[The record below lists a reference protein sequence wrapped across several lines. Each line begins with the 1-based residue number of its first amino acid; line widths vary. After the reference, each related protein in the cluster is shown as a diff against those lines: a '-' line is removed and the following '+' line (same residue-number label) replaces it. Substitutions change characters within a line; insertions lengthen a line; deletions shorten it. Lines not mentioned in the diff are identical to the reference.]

1 MIPLNNAPG
10 ASQIHGATSS
20 GHNPQGLNQQNQ
32 PPTQRTTTSLDK
44 LGQQSTA
51 KAGPVTQDL
60 QATPKIGVQSSVQS
74 EIQAQDPDDLAAKA
88 AAQQIRGAG
97 SRMRGGD
104 KLGRSLMGESRAES
118 SKSKK
123 SEGSAESSAKSEAM
137 PLAQNDPV
145 VPKADGMGWPLRT
158 SKLERSLM
166 GDSQPE
172 SSKSKKAEGKRIAGE
187 STKETPVQKEAGTSS
202 KQEITKAESSRSFR
216 DDLAVQSATQNSRK
230 SNSRLS
236 GSDGKGPSIKEQ
248 AKPETPMLGEAKNLP
263 GGRFVGL
270 DGNIERIARP
280 STPPNTIS
288 LDKKGKA
295 SFEGFSPP
303 ALNTML
309 QDTVGKKDKTYLAHQ
324 STGQGNGQ
332 VLLEPKGHLLKM
344 QQSDTGFT
352 LLRSSK
358 SLDVPSGSKPGSVA
372 LQRQGNSMNLEGLT
386 STVTQALPD
395 KAHIAH
401 LSGAHQD
408 SSGQTLR
415 LHDEKPYKFNSDMLK
430 WSPLP
435 DTGDKK
441 FSSLST
447 EGDGKLY
454 ARSGDSLVNL
464 SSETRPEIK
473 LKDLQAHS
481 VASDGTVAM
490 LAGKDTQT
498 LQLGKMGEVPELHIT
513 LNLNDGKSEASSIGL
528 TKDRL
533 FVADTEGKL
542 YSASRNE
549 LKSDDGVLKLMPEK
563 NYQPEDGKLGARQQV
578 TGFMSGDDGQ
588 MHALIKDGAGQIHSH
603 TLDEKTSS
611 LQSGWNLSDVKVLEN
626 TQGLPVKK
634 EPTHENTLDLHRNG
648 RIGIVD
654 GSIQTWDST
663 TQGWKDSGVKD
674 IDALKRGIDGNAY
687 VLKDG
692 KVHELKVTPDYGK
705 STFNDTHNLKDTP
718 RSTKVELGDAI
729 AGLEGRVIKD
739 FAMYNDKQFVALDDK
754 GRMTAH
760 HKEGDPTEMTRH
772 GLEGTVAYL
781 TLDANGVH
789 AGTSNGELFFM
800 LKEDWQ
806 SKPTDS
812 KPEQASTSTA
822 AEAGPT
828 PSRPSTSAAAES
840 RPSTSTASEIQPAEA
855 GTSAAGTSAAGNS
868 ETTSESASKWQK
880 IELPYKGEISGL
892 RTETNNTVSVTFKDP
907 PGEKPATQQYKNKEW
922 QNVES
927 RPADQNELNNIF
939 ARLDKSMA
947 RVSIPGVGTLN
958 FTSNMLGR
966 SGIEQS
972 NKSSTAEFT
981 KAYVFKPDLEVRP
994 AKNVVNYIDHKINGR
1009 DGLANVYN
1017 AQAPLFHDL
1026 KEIRQAPGKA
1036 PEAGHDLKTR
1046 IAKLD
1051 LGEEGKALSESLE
1064 SFREELENHSRKA
1077 VMTLGEKAGLLNLH
1091 GEPTEK
1097 GKKAASKMES
1107 APPKRNEPK
1116 NDLLALAQG
1125 ALDKVSPSS
1134 DNPTGALLKSLQG
1147 MDLKMR
1153 HLDADTPAGKRRH
1166 GHDDHA
1172 LTKAR
1177 LALDIKTLDDVG
1189 KLLDKAEKLPDGPD
1203 KNNQIKAIKNE
1214 LIHLRD
1220 KTYGDNPIKHV
1231 SDMGFTEHYQL
1242 EKSYDGIKAFLN
1254 GFHKPDHATS
1264 VNMRVATG
1272 SKDQAELAEKFKNS
1286 LKQLEFPDD
1295 EISLSRSY
1303 GMTLSTPFIG
1313 IAKHVTGPFPS
1324 GQYSNTR
1331 NYAFAAERGDK
1342 GVEVYLLRE
1351 RANLLSGTVGA
1362 GKDVLP
1368 DITSA
1373 GEYAKLTSLDLGNE
1387 KRGALAFRVGGD
1399 ITLAGTHTQ
1408 RTGVAFTVP
1417 DEKIDQFVDNLFT
1430 GKLTALDVLK
1440 EGANHK
1446 AHEMKRVNVDLTA
1459 GANTEFRVQLG
1470 ISDHDSKPLTA
1481 SARFGVGFTANV
1493 NLANFTW
1500 QKLSQEN
1507 DTSRMDE
1514 KSQNRVRLLNNFNVG
1529 AFGRAQ
1535 LVGGHTNP
1543 TPSSAPGSQAITST
1557 NGITGTASIDDK
1569 TTKRIKFQFK
1579 EAAPLTTANVTKLAT
1594 SLGDAFKDKASKA
1607 ELTRLADHTQ
1617 PEYKDASAKEKI
1629 QIHLKGLNDFFASKT
1644 PENDEQ
1650 YAALRSLKRSTA
1662 QQEASVNK
1670 HSVLDNGRF
1679 ESNYTNLAR
1688 LDSQNLTS
1696 KIMSVIYGDHQT
1708 SNAENIA
1715 KLIDQDPALK
1725 SLLKE
1730 FQSQPGTLARVRL
1743 EPKDH
1748 VFDRVDAGS
1757 RDGTLTQKEMFELLS
1772 NRDNMR
1778 ILAISI
1784 FKSAAQTEGFTTP
1797 TPLVSAN
1804 NSASMAVNKTLA
1816 KVNFTYGEDQDK
1828 PKAYF
1833 VNGEIS
1839 RASDTQKTVA
1849 QDLKK
1854 SGLELKS

>member
-1 MIPLNNAPG
+1 MIPLNNTLG
-10 ASQIHGATSS
+10 TSQIHGATSS

-32 PPTQRTTTSLDK
+32 PPTQRTTTSLEK
-44 LGQQSTA
+44 LAQHSTA
-51 KAGPVTQDL
+51 KTGPVTQDL

-74 EIQAQDPDDLAAKA
+74 EIQTQDPDDLAAKA
-88 AAQQIRGAG
+88 AAQQIRGARLRPG
-97 SRMRGGD
+97 E
-104 KLGRSLMGESRAES
+104 KLGRSLMGESKAES
-118 SKSKK
+118 TSSKK
-123 SEGSAESSAKSEAM
+123 SEDSKSSAKSEAI
-137 PLAQNDPV
+137 PQAQNDPV
-145 VPKADGMGWPLRT
+145 APKAEGMGWPLRST
-158 SKLERSLM
+158 KMEQALM
-166 GDSQPE
+166 GGDQAE

-187 STKETPVQKEAGTSS
+187 SGKETHIQKEAGTSS
-202 KQEITKAESSRSFR
+202 KQEITQAGSPKLSRTEQT
-216 DDLAVQSATQNSRK
+216 VQNGVHASRT
-230 SNSRLS
+230 SNSRMS
-236 GSDGKGPSIKEQ
+236 VGDGLGPNINDGREPL
-248 AKPETPMLGEAKNLP
+248 AKPGSNAVT
-263 GGRFVGL
+263 
-270 DGNIERIARP
+270 
-280 STPPNTIS
+280 

-295 SFEGFSPP
+295 SFENFSPP
-303 ALNTML
+303 ALNTLL

-324 STGQGNGQ
+324 TTGKGNDQ

-372 LQRQGNSMNLEGLT
+372 LQRQGNSMSLEGLK

-415 LHDEKPYKFNSDMLK
+415 VHDEKLYQFKSDTLK
-430 WSPLP
+430 WTPLP

-454 ARSGDSLVNL
+454 ARSGDSLISL
-464 SSETRPEIK
+464 SGEKKTEMT
-473 LKDLQAHS
+473 LKDLGAHS

-513 LNLNDGKSEASSIGL
+513 LDLNDGKSEASSIGL

-542 YSASRNE
+542 YSAARDE
-549 LKSDDGVLKLMPEK
+549 LKTDTGVLKLSPEK
-563 NYQPEDGKLGARQQV
+563 NYQPEEGKLGGRQQV

-588 MHALIKDGAGQIHSH
+588 LHALIKDGAGQVHSH

-626 TQGLPVKK
+626 TQGLPVKSA
-634 EPTHENTLDLHRNG
+634 PTPENTYDLHRNG
-648 RIGIVD
+648 RVGLVD

-663 TQGWKDSGVKD
+663 TQAWKDSGVKD

-729 AGLEGRVIKD
+729 AGLEDRVIKD
-739 FAMYNDKQFVALDDK
+739 FAMYNDKQFVAVDDK

-760 HKEGDPTEMTRH
+760 HKDGDPSEMTRH
-772 GLEGTVAYL
+772 GLEGTVAHL
-781 TLDANGVH
+781 TMDANGVH
-789 AGTSNGELFFM
+789 AATSNGELFFM

-806 SKPTDS
+806 KKPDEA
-812 KPEQASTSTA
+812 KPSTSATA
-822 AEAGPT
+822 ET
-828 PSRPSTSAAAES
+828 KPSTSAAAADK
-840 RPSTSTASEIQPAEA
+840 PSSSK
-855 GTSAAGTSAAGNS
+855 
-868 ETTSESASKWQK
+868 TSESRTDGESKWQK
-880 IELPYKGEISGL
+880 IPLHFGSEIASI
-892 RTETNNTVSVTFKDP
+892 RTEVDNTLSITLKNDPNNNGSYQLKD
-907 PGEKPATQQYKNKEW
+907 KKW
-922 QNVES
+922 QTIDH
-927 RPADQNELNNIF
+927 RPADQNELSNMF
-939 ARLDKSMA
+939 KRLDDGMITK
-947 RVSIPGVGTLN
+947 SIPGVGTLRI
-958 FTSNMLGR
+958 TSNMLGR
-966 SGIEQS
+966 SGIEQGH
-972 NKSSTAEFT
+972 KSSTSEFI
-981 KAYVFKPDLEVRP
+981 KAHVIKLDTEVRP

-1009 DGLANVYN
+1009 DGLADVYN
-1017 AQAPLFHDL
+1017 AQAPLFHEL
-1026 KEIRQAPGKA
+1026 KDIRQAPGKA

-1046 IAKLD
+1046 ISKLD
-1051 LGEEGKALSESLE
+1051 IGEEGKALTESLE

-1097 GKKAASKMES
+1097 GKKAASKTES
-1107 APPKRNEPK
+1107 APPKRNEAK
-1116 NDLLALAQG
+1116 NDLIALTQG

-1147 MDLKMR
+1147 MGMKMR
-1153 HLDADTPAGKRRH
+1153 HLDADTPADKRRH
-1166 GHDDHA
+1166 GHDEHA

-1177 LALDIKTLDDVG
+1177 LALDIGTLNEVG
-1189 KLLDKAEKLPDGPD
+1189 KLLDKAEKIPDGPD
-1203 KNNQIKAIKNE
+1203 KNAQIKAIKNE
-1214 LIHLRD
+1214 LTQLRD
-1220 KTYGDNPIKHV
+1220 KTYGENPIKQV
-1231 SDMGFTEHYQL
+1231 SDMGFTEHYQI

-1264 VNMRVATG
+1264 VNMRAATG
-1272 SKDQAELAEKFKNS
+1272 SKDQAELADKFKNA

-1324 GQYSNTR
+1324 GQYNNTR

-1351 RANLLSGTVGA
+1351 RANLLSGTVGV

-1368 DITSA
+1368 DITTA
-1373 GEYAKLTSLDLGNE
+1373 GEYAKLTTLDLGNE

-1470 ISDHDSKPLTA
+1470 MSDHDSKPLTA
-1481 SARFGVGFTANV
+1481 SARFGAGFTANV

-1514 KSQNRVRLLNNFNVG
+1514 KSQNRVRLLNNVNAG
-1529 AFGRAQ
+1529 AFARAQ
-1535 LVGGHTNP
+1535 VVGGHTNP

-1557 NGITGTASIDDK
+1557 NGITGTASLDDK

-1629 QIHLKGLNDFFASKT
+1629 QIHLKGLNDFFSGKT
-1644 PENDEQ
+1644 SENDDQ
-1650 YAALRSLKRSTA
+1650 YAALRALKRSTA

-1696 KIMSVIYGDHQT
+1696 KIMSVIYGNHQT

-1725 SLLKE
+1725 SILKE

-1772 NRDNMR
+1772 DRDNMR
-1778 ILAISI
+1778 ILAISV
-1784 FKSAAQTEGFTTP
+1784 FKSAAQTDGFTTP
-1797 TPLVSAN
+1797 TPLISGSS
-1804 NSASMAVNKTLA
+1804 SASMAVNQTLA
-1816 KVNFTYGEDQDK
+1816 KVNFSYGEDQDK
-1828 PKAYF
+1828 PKAYY

-1839 RASDTQKTVA
+1839 RASQDQKTVA
-1849 QDLKK
+1849 QELKK

>member
-187 STKETPVQKEAGTSS
+187 SSKETPVQKEAGTSS

-216 DDLAVQSATQNSRK
+216 DDLAVQSAAQNSRK

-248 AKPETPMLGEAKNLP
+248 AKPEAPTLGEAKKLP

-270 DGNIERIARP
+270 DGNIERIAKP

-295 SFEGFSPP
+295 SFEGFNPP

-309 QDTVGKKDKTYLAHQ
+309 QDTVGKKDKTYLAHH

-372 LQRQGNSMNLEGLT
+372 LQRQGNSMNLEGLK

-588 MHALIKDGAGQIHSH
+588 MHALIKDGAGQVHSH

-812 KPEQASTSTA
+812 KPAQAQSSS
-822 AEAGPT
+822 P
-828 PSRPSTSAAAES
+828 AAAGDK
-840 RPSTSTASEIQPAEA
+840 PSSSKP
-855 GTSAAGTSAAGNS
+855 
-868 ETTSESASKWQK
+868 SESKTDNEPKWQK
-880 IELPYKGEISGL
+880 IPFRPAGEITGIH
-892 RTETNNTVSVTFKDP
+892 TEVDNTLAITLKNDPNGHGSYQLKD
-907 PGEKPATQQYKNKEW
+907 KKW
-922 QNVES
+922 QTIDH
-927 RPADQNELNNIF
+927 RPADQNELNKMF
-939 ARLDKSMA
+939 EQLDSGMRA
-947 RVSIPGVGTLN
+947 YRIPLTGSTVRI
-958 FTSNMLGR
+958 TSNLLGR
-966 SGIEQS
+966 SGVEQGH
-972 NKSSTAEFT
+972 KSSTSEFI
-981 KAYVFKPDLEVRP
+981 KAHVVKLDSEVRP
-994 AKNVVNYIDHKINGR
+994 AKNLVNYFDHKINGR
-1009 DGLANVYN
+1009 EGLADVYN
-1017 AQAPLFHDL
+1017 AQAPLFHEL
-1026 KEIRQAPGKA
+1026 NEIRQAPGKA

-1046 IAKLD
+1046 ISKLD
-1051 LGEEGKALSESLE
+1051 IGEEGKELTESLE

-1091 GEPTEK
+1091 GEPTEQ
-1097 GKKAASKMES
+1097 GKKAASKAEG

-1116 NDLLALAQG
+1116 NDLMALTQG

-1147 MDLKMR
+1147 MGLKMK
-1153 HLDADTPAGKRRH
+1153 HLDADTPAETRRH
-1166 GHDDHA
+1166 GSDAHA

-1177 LALDIKTLDDVG
+1177 LALDIGTLNEVG

-1203 KNNQIKAIKNE
+1203 KNAQIKAIKHE
-1214 LIHLRD
+1214 LVHLRD
-1220 KTYGDNPIKHV
+1220 KTYGENPIKQV
-1231 SDMGFTEHYQL
+1231 TDMGFTEHYQI

-1264 VNMRVATG
+1264 VNMRAATN
-1272 SKDQAELAEKFKNS
+1272 SKDQAELAEKFKS
-1286 LKQLEFPDD
+1286 ALKQLEFPDD

-1303 GMTLSTPFIG
+1303 GMTLSTPFIS
-1313 IAKHVTGPFPS
+1313 IAKHVPGPWPS
-1324 GQYSNTR
+1324 GQYNNTR
-1331 NYAFAAERGDK
+1331 NYAFAAERGEK

-1351 RANLLSGTVGA
+1351 HANLLSGSVGA

-1368 DITSA
+1368 DITSPA
-1373 GEYAKLTSLDLGNE
+1373 NFQHLTTLDLGND
-1387 KRGALAFRVGGD
+1387 KRGALAFRLGVDG
-1399 ITLAGTHTQ
+1399 TLAGTGTT
-1408 RTGVAFTVP
+1408 RSGVAFTVP

-1446 AHEMKRVNVDLTA
+1446 AHEMKRVNVDLTG
-1459 GANTEFRVQLG
+1459 GATAEFRVQLG
-1470 ISDHDSKPLTA
+1470 LSDRDSKPLTA
-1481 SARFGVGFTANV
+1481 AVRFGVGVTANV

-1514 KSQNRVRLLNNFNVG
+1514 KSQNRVRFMNNAGVG
-1529 AFGRAQ
+1529 GFARAQ
-1535 LVGGHTNP
+1535 VVGSHTDP
-1543 TPSSAPGSQAITST
+1543 APASAPGSQAITST
-1557 NGITGTASIDDK
+1557 GGITGAASVDSK

-1594 SLGDAFKDKASKA
+1594 TLGDAFKDKASKA

-1629 QIHLKGLNDFFASKT
+1629 QIHLKGLNDFFAGKT
-1644 PENDEQ
+1644 SENDEQ
-1650 YAALRSLKRSTA
+1650 YAALRALKRSTA

-1679 ESNYTNLAR
+1679 ESNYTNLSR
-1688 LDSQNLTS
+1688 VDEQSVSS
-1696 KIMSVIYGDHQT
+1696 KIMSVIYGKHQT
-1708 SNAENIA
+1708 SNAENVS
-1715 KLIDQDPALK
+1715 KLLDQDPALK
-1725 SLLKE
+1725 SIIKE

-1748 VFDRVDAGS
+1748 VFDRFDAGS

-1778 ILAISI
+1778 IMAISI
-1784 FKSAAQTEGFTTP
+1784 FRSAAQTDGFTTP

-1804 NSASMAVNKTLA
+1804 SSASMAVNKTLA

>member
-1 MIPLNNAPG
+1 MTRRMLMIPLNNTPG
-10 ASQIHGATSS
+10 TSQIHGATSS

-32 PPTQRTTTSLDK
+32 PPTQRTATSLDK
-44 LGQQSTA
+44 LGQHSTT
-51 KAGPVTQDL
+51 KTGPVTQDL
-60 QATPKIGVQSSVQS
+60 QATPKIGVQSSGQS
-74 EIQAQDPDDLAAKA
+74 EIQNQDASDQ
-88 AAQQIRGAG
+88 AAQATAQRMRGAG
-97 SRMRGGD
+97 SSLRGSD
-104 KLGRSLMGESRAES
+104 KLGRSGGGESRAES

-123 SEGSAESSAKSEAM
+123 SESNAESSVKSEAM

-145 VPKADGMGWPLRT
+145 VLKTEEMGWPLRN
-158 SKLERSLM
+158 SALKNSLM
-166 GDSQPE
+166 GKPKAE
-172 SSKSKKAEGKRIAGE
+172 SSKSNKAEGKSSAGE
-187 STKETPVQKEAGTSS
+187 SAKETPIQKEAGTSS
-202 KQEITKAESSRSFR
+202 KQEITETGSPKLSRDEQALQNAAQARSRSN
-216 DDLAVQSATQNSRK
+216 T
-230 SNSRLS
+230 RLS
-236 GSDGKGPSIKEQ
+236 GSDG
-248 AKPETPMLGEAKNLP
+248 LGRALNEGRESLP
-263 GGRFVGL
+263 
-270 DGNIERIARP
+270 RP
-280 STPPNTIS
+280 DSNAVT

-295 SFEGFSPP
+295 SFENFSPP
-303 ALNTML
+303 ALNTLL
-309 QDTVGKKDKTYLAHQ
+309 QDTVGKKDKTYLAHHY
-324 STGQGNGQ
+324 TGKGNDQ

-344 QQSDTGFT
+344 QQSETGFT

-358 SLDVPSGSKPGSVA
+358 SLDVPSGSKPGSVT
-372 LQRQGNSMNLEGLT
+372 LQRQGNSMNLEGLK

-415 LHDEKPYKFNSDMLK
+415 LHDEKLYQFKSDTSK

-454 ARSGDSLVNL
+454 ARSGDSLINL
-464 SSETRPEIK
+464 SSDKKPEIQ
-473 LKDLQAHS
+473 LKDLAAHS

-563 NYQPEDGKLGARQQV
+563 NYQPEDGKLGARHQV

-588 MHALIKDGAGQIHSH
+588 MHALVKDGAGQVHSH

-626 TQGLPVKK
+626 TQGLPVKS
-634 EPTHENTLDLHRNG
+634 EPTSENIYDLHRNG
-648 RIGIVD
+648 RVGLVD
-654 GSIQTWDST
+654 GSIQAWDTT
-663 TQGWKDSGVKD
+663 TQAWKDTGVKD
-674 IDALKRGIDGNAY
+674 IDALKRGIHGNAY
-687 VLKDG
+687 VLGDG
-692 KVHELKVTPDYGK
+692 KVHDASKRVLLDYGK
-705 STFNDTHNLKDTP
+705 EHLP
-718 RSTKVELGDAI
+718 RHPQPERYPTLYQVSQLGDAI
-729 AGLEGRVIKD
+729 AGLEDRVIKGLCHVHTTID
-739 FAMYNDKQFVALDDK
+739 SSWPLMTR

-760 HKEGDPTEMTRH
+760 HKEGYPTEMTRPWPGKH
-772 GLEGTVAYL
+772 CCLPDPGRLWRACCNQQWRSVLHAQRGLAEKYRQIRQL
-781 TLDANGVH
+781 
-789 AGTSNGELFFM
+789 
-800 LKEDWQ
+800 Q
-806 SKPTDS
+806 SQP
-812 KPEQASTSTA
+812 STSTA
-822 AEAGPT
+822 AEDK
-828 PSRPSTSAAAES
+828 PSTSAAAADK
-840 RPSTSTASEIQPAEA
+840 PSTSTATADKPSSPKA
-855 GTSAAGTSAAGNS
+855 
-868 ETTSESASKWQK
+868 SESKTDSEPKWQK
-880 IELPYKGEISGL
+880 IPLSFGSEIASI
-892 RTETNNTVSVTFKDP
+892 RTEVDNTLSVSLKNDPNGNGAYQLKD
-907 PGEKPATQQYKNKEW
+907 KKW
-922 QNVES
+922 QTIDH
-927 RPADQNELNNIF
+927 RPADQNELNTIF
-939 ARLDKSMA
+939 NRLDKSMA

-958 FTSNMLGR
+958 YTSNLSGR

-972 NKSSTAEFT
+972 NKSSTVEFT
-981 KAYVFKPDLEVRP
+981 KAYVFKPDLEIRP
-994 AKNVVNYIDHKINGR
+994 AKNVVNYFDHKINGR
-1009 DGLANVYN
+1009 VGLADVYN
-1017 AQAPLFHDL
+1017 AQSPLFHDL

-1051 LGEEGKALSESLE
+1051 IGEEGKELTKSLE

-1097 GKKAASKMES
+1097 GKKAASKLES

-1116 NDLLALAQG
+1116 NDLMALTQG

-1147 MDLKMR
+1147 MGLKMK

-1166 GHDDHA
+1166 GHDEHA

-1177 LALDIKTLDDVG
+1177 LALDIKTLNEVG
-1189 KLLDKAEKLPDGPD
+1189 QLLDKAEKLPDGPD
-1203 KNNQIKAIKNE
+1203 KNAQIKAIKHE
-1214 LIHLRD
+1214 LTHLRD
-1220 KTYGDNPIKHV
+1220 KTYGENPIKHV

-1264 VNMRVATG
+1264 LNMRVATG

-1324 GQYSNTR
+1324 GQYTNTR
-1331 NYAFAAERGDK
+1331 NYAFAAERGEK

-1373 GEYAKLTSLDLGNE
+1373 GEYAKLTTLDLGNE

-1514 KSQNRVRLLNNFNVG
+1514 KSHNRPRLLNNFNAG
-1529 AFGRAQ
+1529 FFARAQ
-1535 LVGGHTNP
+1535 VVGGHTNP

-1607 ELTRLADHTQ
+1607 ELTRLADHKQ

-1644 PENDEQ
+1644 PENDDQ

-1688 LDSQNLTS
+1688 LDSQTYFQDHECDLRQS
-1696 KIMSVIYGDHQT
+1696 SDQQRGD
-1708 SNAENIA
+1708 IA

-1725 SLLKE
+1725 SILKE

-1778 ILAISI
+1778 VVAISI

-1804 NSASMAVNKTLA
+1804 SSASMAVNKTLA

-1839 RASDTQKTVA
+1839 RASDTQKTVM
-1849 QDLKK
+1849 QDLQK

>member
-1 MIPLNNAPG
+1 MIPLNNTPG
-10 ASQIHGATSS
+10 TSQIHGATSS

-32 PPTQRTTTSLDK
+32 PPTQRTATSLDK
-44 LGQQSTA
+44 LGQHSTT
-51 KAGPVTQDL
+51 KTGPVTQDL
-60 QATPKIGVQSSVQS
+60 QATPKIGVQSSGQS
-74 EIQAQDPDDLAAKA
+74 EIQNQDASDQ
-88 AAQQIRGAG
+88 AAQATAQRMRGAG
-97 SRMRGGD
+97 SSLRGSD
-104 KLGRSLMGESRAES
+104 KLGRSGGGESRAES

-123 SEGSAESSAKSEAM
+123 SESNAESSVKSEAM

-145 VPKADGMGWPLRT
+145 VLKTEEMGWPLRN
-158 SKLERSLM
+158 SALKNSLM
-166 GDSQPE
+166 GKPKAE
-172 SSKSKKAEGKRIAGE
+172 SSKSNKAEGKSSAGE
-187 STKETPVQKEAGTSS
+187 SAKETPIQKEAGTSS
-202 KQEITKAESSRSFR
+202 KQEITETGSPKLSRDEQALQNAAQARSRSN
-216 DDLAVQSATQNSRK
+216 T
-230 SNSRLS
+230 RLS
-236 GSDGKGPSIKEQ
+236 GSDG
-248 AKPETPMLGEAKNLP
+248 LGRALNEGRESLP
-263 GGRFVGL
+263 
-270 DGNIERIARP
+270 RP
-280 STPPNTIS
+280 DSNAVT

-295 SFEGFSPP
+295 SFENFSPP
-303 ALNTML
+303 ALNTLL
-309 QDTVGKKDKTYLAHQ
+309 QDTVGKKDKTYLAHHY
-324 STGQGNGQ
+324 TGKGNDQ

-344 QQSDTGFT
+344 QQSETGFT

-358 SLDVPSGSKPGSVA
+358 SLDVPSGSKPGSVT
-372 LQRQGNSMNLEGLT
+372 LQRQGNSMNLEGLK

-415 LHDEKPYKFNSDMLK
+415 LHDEKLYQFKSDTSK

-454 ARSGDSLVNL
+454 ARSGDSLINL
-464 SSETRPEIK
+464 SSDKKPEIQ
-473 LKDLQAHS
+473 LKDLAAHS

-563 NYQPEDGKLGARQQV
+563 NYQPEDGKLGARHQV

-588 MHALIKDGAGQIHSH
+588 MHALIKDGAGQVHSH

-626 TQGLPVKK
+626 TQGLPVKS
-634 EPTHENTLDLHRNG
+634 EPTSENIYDLHRNG
-648 RIGIVD
+648 RVGLVD
-654 GSIQTWDST
+654 GSIQAWDTT
-663 TQGWKDSGVKD
+663 TQAWKDTGVKD

-729 AGLEGRVIKD
+729 AGLEDRVIKD

-772 GLEGTVAYL
+772 GLDGTVAHL

-789 AGTSNGELFFM
+789 AATSNGDLFFM
-800 LKEDWQ
+800 LNEDWQ
-806 SKPTDS
+806 KKPTDTPLPPTPS
-812 KPEQASTSTA
+812 ASTAAEAKPSTSTA
-822 AEAGPT
+822 AADK
-828 PSRPSTSAAAES
+828 PSSPKASES
-840 RPSTSTASEIQPAEA
+840 RTDSEP
-855 GTSAAGTSAAGNS
+855 
-868 ETTSESASKWQK
+868 KWQK
-880 IELPYKGEISGL
+880 IPLSFGSEIASI
-892 RTETNNTVSVTFKDP
+892 RTEVDNTLSISLKNDPNGNGAYQLKD
-907 PGEKPATQQYKNKEW
+907 KKW
-922 QNVES
+922 QTIDH
-927 RPADQNELNNIF
+927 RPADQNELNTIF
-939 ARLDKSMA
+939 NRLDKSMA

-958 FTSNMLGR
+958 YTSNLLGR

-972 NKSSTAEFT
+972 NKSSTVEFT
-981 KAYVFKPDLEVRP
+981 KAYVFKPDLEIRP
-994 AKNVVNYIDHKINGR
+994 AKNVVNYFDHKINGR
-1009 DGLANVYN
+1009 VGLADVYN
-1017 AQAPLFHDL
+1017 AQSPLFHDL

-1051 LGEEGKALSESLE
+1051 IGEEGKELTKSLE

-1097 GKKAASKMES
+1097 GKKAASKLES

-1116 NDLLALAQG
+1116 NDLMALTQG

-1147 MDLKMR
+1147 MGLKMK

-1166 GHDDHA
+1166 GHDEHA

-1177 LALDIKTLDDVG
+1177 LALDIKTLNEVG
-1189 KLLDKAEKLPDGPD
+1189 QLLDKAEKLPDGPD
-1203 KNNQIKAIKNE
+1203 KNAQIKAIKHE
-1214 LIHLRD
+1214 LTHLRD
-1220 KTYGDNPIKHV
+1220 KTYGENPIKHV

-1264 VNMRVATG
+1264 LNMRVATG

-1324 GQYSNTR
+1324 GQYTNTR
-1331 NYAFAAERGDK
+1331 NYAFAAERGEK

-1373 GEYAKLTSLDLGNE
+1373 GEYAKLTTLDLGNE

-1514 KSQNRVRLLNNFNVG
+1514 KSQNRPRLLNNFNAG
-1529 AFGRAQ
+1529 FFARAQ
-1535 LVGGHTNP
+1535 VVGGHTNP

-1607 ELTRLADHTQ
+1607 ELTRLADHKQ

-1644 PENDEQ
+1644 PENDDQ

-1696 KIMSVIYGDHQT
+1696 KIMSVIYGNHQT

-1725 SLLKE
+1725 SILKE

-1778 ILAISI
+1778 VLAISI

-1804 NSASMAVNKTLA
+1804 SSASMAVNKTLA

-1839 RASDTQKTVA
+1839 RASDTQKTVM
-1849 QDLKK
+1849 QDLQK

>member
-1 MIPLNNAPG
+1 MIPLNNTPG

-44 LGQQSTA
+44 LGQHSTA

-60 QATPKIGVQSSVQS
+60 QATPKIGVQSSAQS
-74 EIQAQDPDDLAAKA
+74 EIQTQDPDDLAAKA
-88 AAQQIRGAG
+88 AAQQARGVG
-97 SRMRGGD
+97 SRMRGAD
-104 KLGRSLMGESRAES
+104 KLGRSLMGEPRAES
-118 SKSKK
+118 SKAKK
-123 SEGSAESSAKSEAM
+123 SEGSAESSAKSEAT

-145 VPKADGMGWPLRT
+145 VPKADGMGWPLR
-158 SKLERSLM
+158 SNKIERALM
-166 GDSQPE
+166 GESQGE

-187 STKETPVQKEAGTSS
+187 SAKETPIQKEAGTSS
-202 KQEITKAESSRSFR
+202 KQEITETGSPKLSRDEQAVQNATQARSRSN
-216 DDLAVQSATQNSRK
+216 T
-230 SNSRLS
+230 RLS
-236 GSDGKGPSIKEQ
+236 GSNGLGPAINEGRES
-248 AKPETPMLGEAKNLP
+248 LP
-263 GGRFVGL
+263 
-270 DGNIERIARP
+270 RP
-280 STPPNTIS
+280 DSNAVT

-295 SFEGFSPP
+295 SFENFSPP
-303 ALNTML
+303 ALNTLL
-309 QDTVGKKDKTYLAHQ
+309 QDTVGKKDKTYLAHHY
-324 STGQGNGQ
+324 TGKGNDQ

-344 QQSDTGFT
+344 QQSETGFT

-372 LQRQGNSMNLEGLT
+372 LQRQGNSMNLEGLK

-415 LHDEKPYKFNSDMLK
+415 LHDEKLYQFKSDTSK

-435 DTGDKK
+435 DTDDKK
-441 FSSLST
+441 FSNLST
-447 EGDGKLY
+447 QGDGKLY
-454 ARSGDSLVNL
+454 ARSGDSLINL
-464 SSETRPEIK
+464 SSDKKSEMT
-473 LKDLQAHS
+473 LKDLESHS

-549 LKSDDGVLKLMPEK
+549 LKSDDGVLRLMPEK
-563 NYQPEDGKLGARQQV
+563 NYQPEDGKLGARHQV

-588 MHALIKDGAGQIHSH
+588 MHALVKDGAGQIHSH

-626 TQGLPVKK
+626 TQGLPVKS
-634 EPTHENTLDLHRNG
+634 EPTSENIYDLHRNG
-648 RIGIVD
+648 RVGLVD
-654 GSIQTWDST
+654 GSIQTWDTT
-663 TQGWKDSGVKD
+663 TQAWKDSGVKD

-705 STFNDTHNLKDTP
+705 STFNETHNLKDTP

-729 AGLEGRVIKD
+729 AGLEDRVIND

-760 HKEGDPTEMTRH
+760 HKEGDPTEMTRQ
-772 GLEGTVAYL
+772 GLDGTVAHL

-789 AGTSNGELFFM
+789 AATSNGDLFFM
-800 LKEDWQ
+800 LNEDWQ
-806 SKPTDS
+806 KKPTD
-812 KPEQASTSTA
+812 KPLPSLPSTSTA
-822 AEAGPT
+822 AEAK
-828 PSRPSTSAAAES
+828 PSTSTAATDKPSTSAAAADK
-840 RPSTSTASEIQPAEA
+840 PSSPKASESK
-855 GTSAAGTSAAGNS
+855 TDS
-868 ETTSESASKWQK
+868 ESKWQK
-880 IELPYKGEISGL
+880 IPLSFGSEIASI
-892 RTETNNTVSVTFKDP
+892 RTEVDNTLSISLKNDPNGHGAYQLKD
-907 PGEKPATQQYKNKEW
+907 KKW
-922 QNVES
+922 QTIDH
-927 RPADQNELNNIF
+927 RPADQNELSKMFERIDDGMR
-939 ARLDKSMA
+939 AYRIPLTGA
-947 RVSIPGVGTLN
+947 TVRV
-958 FTSNMLGR
+958 TSNMLGR
-966 SGIEQS
+966 SGIEQGH
-972 NKSSTAEFT
+972 KSSTSEFI
-981 KAYVFKPDLEVRP
+981 KAHVIQSGTEVRP
-994 AKNVVNYIDHKINGR
+994 VKNVANWIDHKINGR
-1009 DGLANVYN
+1009 DGLADVYN
-1017 AQAPLFHDL
+1017 AQAPLFHEL
-1026 KEIRQAPGKA
+1026 KDIRQAPGKV

-1051 LGEEGKALSESLE
+1051 IGEEGKELTESLE
-1064 SFREELENHSRKA
+1064 SFRDELENHSRKA

-1097 GKKAASKMES
+1097 GKKAASKLES
-1107 APPKRNEPK
+1107 APPKRNEAK
-1116 NDLLALAQG
+1116 NDLMALTQG

-1147 MDLKMR
+1147 MGLKMR
-1153 HLDADTPAGKRRH
+1153 HLDADTPVDKRRH
-1166 GHDDHA
+1166 GHDEHA

-1177 LALDIKTLDDVG
+1177 LALDIGTLNEVG
-1189 KLLDKAEKLPDGPD
+1189 KLLEKAEKIPDGPD
-1203 KNNQIKAIKNE
+1203 KNAQIKAIKHE
-1214 LIHLRD
+1214 LTHLRD
-1220 KTYGDNPIKHV
+1220 KTYGENPIKHV

-1242 EKSYDGIKAFLN
+1242 EKSYDGLKAFLN

-1264 VNMRVATG
+1264 VNMRAATN
-1272 SKDQAELAEKFKNS
+1272 SKDQAELADKFKNA

-1303 GMTLSTPFIG
+1303 GMTLSTPFIS
-1313 IAKHVTGPFPS
+1313 IAKHAPGPWPG
-1324 GQYSNTR
+1324 GQYNNTR

-1351 RANLLSGTVGA
+1351 HAHLLSGSVGA

-1368 DITSA
+1368 DITSPA
-1373 GEYAKLTSLDLGNE
+1373 NFQQMTNLDLGND
-1387 KRGALAFRVGGD
+1387 KRGAFAFRLGVD
-1399 ITLAGTHTQ
+1399 ATAAGTGTT

-1459 GANTEFRVQLG
+1459 GGTAEFRLQLG
-1470 ISDHDSKPLTA
+1470 LSDRDSKPLT
-1481 SARFGVGFTANV
+1481 SAVRIGAGVTANV
-1493 NLANFTW
+1493 NLANFSW

-1514 KSQNRVRLLNNFNVG
+1514 KSQNRVRFLNNAGAGGFARAQVVG
-1529 AFGRAQ
+1529 GRADQ
-1535 LVGGHTNP
+1535 
-1543 TPSSAPGSQAITST
+1543 TPASAPASQAITST
-1557 NGITGTASIDDK
+1557 GGITGGVSVDSK

-1629 QIHLKGLNDFFASKT
+1629 QIHLKGLNDFFAGKT
-1644 PENDEQ
+1644 SENDDQ
-1650 YAALRSLKRSTA
+1650 YEALRALKRSTA

-1679 ESNYTNLAR
+1679 ESNYTNLSR
-1688 LDSQNLTS
+1688 VDEQSVSS
-1696 KIMSVIYGDHQT
+1696 KILSVVYGKHQT
-1708 SNAENIA
+1708 SNAENVS
-1715 KLIDQDPALK
+1715 KLLDQDPALK
-1725 SLLKE
+1725 SIIKE
-1730 FQSQPGTLARVRL
+1730 FQDQPGTLARVRL

-1748 VFDRVDAGS
+1748 LFDRFDAGS

-1772 NRDNMR
+1772 DRDNMR
-1778 ILAISI
+1778 IMAISI
-1784 FKSAAQTEGFTTP
+1784 FRSAAQTDGFTTP
-1797 TPLVSAN
+1797 TPLISAN
-1804 NSASMAVNKTLA
+1804 SSASMAVNKTLA
-1816 KVNFTYGEDQDK
+1816 KVNFSYGEDQDK
-1828 PKAYF
+1828 PKSYS
-1833 VNGEIS
+1833 VNGDIS
-1839 RASDTQKTVA
+1839 RASDSQKTVA

>member
-1 MIPLNNAPG
+1 MLPISNNPG
-10 ASQIHGATSS
+10 ASQIHGASSS
-20 GHNPQGLNQQNQ
+20 GHNPQGLEQRPEQ
-32 PPTQRTTTSLDK
+32 PTQRPATSLSK
-44 LGQQSTA
+44 TGQQSPT
-51 KAGPVTQDL
+51 KIGPVTQDL
-60 QATPKIGVQSSVQS
+60 QATPKIGVQSSGTS
-74 EIQAQDPDDLAAKA
+74 EITAQDPDDLAAKA
-88 AAQQIRGAG
+88 AAQHVRGAG
-97 SRMRGGD
+97 SRARGAD
-104 KLGRSLMGESRAES
+104 RMGRSLTGDTKAES
-118 SKSKK
+118 SKAKK
-123 SEGSAESSAKSEAM
+123 SEDTRSEAT
-137 PLAQNDPV
+137 PRAQNDPV
-145 VPKADGMGWPLRT
+145 APKAEGLGWPLRT

-166 GDSQPE
+166 GETQGE
-172 SSKSKKAEGKRIAGE
+172 SSKSRKAEGSRSQSSE
-187 STKETPVQKEAGTSS
+187 RTKSPEIQSEAGP
-202 KQEITKAESSRSFR
+202 SSRHEIKQADSPKISK
-216 DDLAVQSATQNSRK
+216 DDADALKNAARSSRK
-230 SNSRLS
+230 PNDRFT
-236 GSDGKGPSIKEQ
+236 GIDGKGPSIMDQ
-248 AKPETPMLGEAKNLP
+248 AKPEAPKLGEAKNLP

-270 DGNIERIARP
+270 DGNIERVVR
-280 STPPNTIS
+280 PNTTPNTVS

-295 SFEGFSPP
+295 SFENFNPP
-303 ALNTML
+303 ALNSLL
-309 QDTVGKKDKTYLAHQ
+309 QNTVGKSDKTYLAHQ
-324 STGQGNGQ
+324 STGKGNEQ

-344 QQSDTGFT
+344 KQTDTAFV

-358 SLDVPSGSKPGSVA
+358 SLDVPSDSKPGKLE
-372 LQRQGNSMNLEGLT
+372 LQRQGNSMNVAGML

-408 SSGQTLR
+408 TDGQNLR
-415 LHDEKPYKFNSDMLK
+415 LHDEKLYQFHPATLK
-430 WSPLP
+430 WAPLP

-454 ARSGDSLVNL
+454 ARSGDSLINL
-464 SSETRPEIK
+464 SSEKKTEMT
-473 LKDLQAHS
+473 LKDLSSHS

-513 LNLNDGKSEASSIGL
+513 LDLNDGKSEAKSIGL

-533 FVADTEGKL
+533 FVSDTEGKL
-542 YSASRNE
+542 YSASRDD
-549 LKSDDGVLKLMPEK
+549 LKTATGVLKLSPEK
-563 NYQPEDGKLGARQQV
+563 NYQPEEGKLGGRQQV
-578 TGFMSGDDGQ
+578 TGFMSGDDGKL
-588 MHALIKDGAGQIHSH
+588 HALIKDSAGHVHSH
-603 TLDEKTSS
+603 GLDEKTSK
-611 LQSGWNLSDVKVLEN
+611 LQSGWNLTDVKVLEN
-626 TQGLPVKK
+626 TKGLPVKSA
-634 EPTHENTLDLHRNG
+634 PTPENTLDLHRNG
-648 RIGIVD
+648 RVGLVD
-654 GSIQTWDST
+654 GSIQTWNST
-663 TQGWKDSGVKD
+663 TQDWKDSGIKG

-692 KVHELKVTPDYGK
+692 QVHELKVTPDYGK
-705 STFNDTHNLKDTP
+705 NAFNDTHNLKDTP

-729 AGLEGRVIKD
+729 GGLEGRVIKD
-739 FAMYNDKQFVALDDK
+739 FAMFNDKQFVAVDDT

-772 GLEGTVAYL
+772 GLEGTVAHL

-789 AGTSNGELFFM
+789 AATSNGELFFM

-812 KPEQASTSTA
+812 EPAQAQPSTSTTAESKPSTSTA
-822 AEAGPT
+822 AENK
-828 PSRPSTSAAAES
+828 PSTSATAENKPSTSAATEGK
-840 RPSTSTASEIQPAEA
+840 PSSSTASEPKTDGEP
-855 GTSAAGTSAAGNS
+855 
-868 ETTSESASKWQK
+868 KWQK
-880 IELPYKGEISGL
+880 IPFRMGEIASL
-892 RTETNNTVSVTFKDP
+892 HTEVDNTLAVTLKNDPNGHGTYQLKD
-907 PGEKPATQQYKNKEW
+907 KKW
-922 QNVES
+922 QTIDH
-927 RPADQNELNNIF
+927 RPADHNELNKMF
-939 ARLDKSMA
+939 ERLDGGMITQ
-947 RVSIPGVGTLN
+947 SIPGVGTLRV
-958 FTSNMLGR
+958 TSNMLGR
-966 SGIEQS
+966 SGMEQS
-972 NKSSTAEFT
+972 HKSSTSEFIG
-981 KAYVFKPDLEVRP
+981 AHVFQPGLEVRP
-994 AKNVVNYIDHKINGR
+994 AKNLVNYFDHKINGR
-1009 DGLANVYN
+1009 DGLADVYK

-1026 KEIRQAPGKA
+1026 KEIRESPGKA
-1036 PEAGHDLKTR
+1036 PAPGNDLKSR

-1051 LGEEGKALSESLE
+1051 LGDEGKELTESLE

-1077 VMTLGEKAGLLNLH
+1077 VMTLGEKSGLLNLH
-1091 GEPTEK
+1091 GEPTAKAKEK
-1097 GKKAASKMES
+1097 ASKSES
-1107 APPKRNEPK
+1107 LPPANRKEAK
-1116 NDLLALAQG
+1116 HDLMALTQG
-1125 ALDKVSPSS
+1125 ALDKVSPSP

-1147 MDLKMR
+1147 MGLKLR
-1153 HLDADTPAGKRRH
+1153 HLDSDTPADTRRH
-1166 GHDDHA
+1166 GADEHA

-1177 LALDIKTLDDVG
+1177 LALDIGTMNDVG
-1189 KLLDKAEKLPDGPD
+1189 KLLDKAEKLPAGPGKD
-1203 KNNQIKAIKNE
+1203 AQIKAIKNE
-1214 LIHLRD
+1214 LTQLRD
-1220 KTYGDNPIKHV
+1220 KTYGENPIKQV

-1254 GFHKPDHATS
+1254 GFHKPGHATS
-1264 VNMRVATG
+1264 VNMRAATN
-1272 SKDQAELAEKFKNS
+1272 SKDQAELADKFKNA

-1303 GMTLSTPFIG
+1303 GMTLSTPFISL
-1313 IAKHVTGPFPS
+1313 ANKVPGPWPS
-1324 GQYSNTR
+1324 AQYNNTR

-1351 RANLLSGTVGA
+1351 HANLLSGSVGA

-1368 DITSA
+1368 DITDA
-1373 GEYAKLTSLDLGNE
+1373 GTFSKLTTLDLGNE
-1387 KRGALAFRVGGD
+1387 KRGALAFRIGGD
-1399 ITLAGTHTQ
+1399 ATAAGTYTE

-1417 DEKIDQFVDNLFT
+1417 DEKIDKFVDNLFT
-1430 GKLTALDVLK
+1430 GKMTALDVLK

-1459 GANTEFRVQLG
+1459 GFNTEFRVQLG
-1470 ISDHDSKPLTA
+1470 MSDRDSKPLTA
-1481 SARFGVGFTANV
+1481 AARFGAGFTANV

-1514 KSQNRVRLLNNFNVG
+1514 QSQNRVRGLNNVNVG
-1529 AFGRAQ
+1529 AFARAQ
-1535 LVGGHTNP
+1535 IVGGHTNP

-1557 NGITGTASIDDK
+1557 NGITGTVSLDDK

-1594 SLGDAFKDKASKA
+1594 SLGDAFKDKATKA

-1644 PENDEQ
+1644 PENDDQ

-1725 SLLKE
+1725 SLLKQ
-1730 FQSQPGTLARVRL
+1730 FQATDGTLARVRL

-1778 ILAISI
+1778 VLAISI
-1784 FKSAAQTEGFTTP
+1784 FKSASQSDGFTTP
-1797 TPLVSAN
+1797 TPLVSGSS
-1804 NSASMAVNKTLA
+1804 SASMAVNKTLA
-1816 KVNFTYGEDQDK
+1816 KVNFSYGEDQDK

-1839 RASDTQKTVA
+1839 RPSDAHKTIA

>member
-1 MIPLNNAPG
+1 MIPLNNTPG
-10 ASQIHGATSS
+10 TSQIHGATSS

-32 PPTQRTTTSLDK
+32 PPTQRTATSLDK
-44 LGQQSTA
+44 LGQHSTT
-51 KAGPVTQDL
+51 KTGPVTQDL
-60 QATPKIGVQSSVQS
+60 QATPKIGVQSSGQS
-74 EIQAQDPDDLAAKA
+74 EIQNQDASDQ
-88 AAQQIRGAG
+88 AAQATAQRMRGAG
-97 SRMRGGD
+97 SSLRGSD
-104 KLGRSLMGESRAES
+104 KLGRSGGGESRAES

-123 SEGSAESSAKSEAM
+123 SESNAESSVKSEAM

-145 VPKADGMGWPLRT
+145 VLKTEEMGWPLRN
-158 SKLERSLM
+158 SALKNSLM
-166 GDSQPE
+166 GKPKAE
-172 SSKSKKAEGKRIAGE
+172 SSKSNKAEGKSSAGE
-187 STKETPVQKEAGTSS
+187 SAKETPIQKEAGTSS
-202 KQEITKAESSRSFR
+202 KQEITETGSPKLSRDEQALQNAAQARSRSN
-216 DDLAVQSATQNSRK
+216 T
-230 SNSRLS
+230 RLS
-236 GSDGKGPSIKEQ
+236 GSDG
-248 AKPETPMLGEAKNLP
+248 LGRALNEGRESLP
-263 GGRFVGL
+263 
-270 DGNIERIARP
+270 RP
-280 STPPNTIS
+280 DSNAVT

-295 SFEGFSPP
+295 SFENFSPP
-303 ALNTML
+303 ALNTLL
-309 QDTVGKKDKTYLAHQ
+309 QDTVGKKDKTYLAHHY
-324 STGQGNGQ
+324 TGKGNDQ

-344 QQSDTGFT
+344 QQSETGFT

-358 SLDVPSGSKPGSVA
+358 SLDVPSGSKPGSVT
-372 LQRQGNSMNLEGLT
+372 LQRQGNSMNLEGLK

-415 LHDEKPYKFNSDMLK
+415 LHDEKLYQFKSDTSK

-454 ARSGDSLVNL
+454 ARSGDSLINL
-464 SSETRPEIK
+464 SSDKKPEIQ
-473 LKDLQAHS
+473 LKDLAAHS

-563 NYQPEDGKLGARQQV
+563 NYQPEDGKLGARHQV

-588 MHALIKDGAGQIHSH
+588 MHALVKDGAGQVHSH

-626 TQGLPVKK
+626 TQGLPVKS
-634 EPTHENTLDLHRNG
+634 EPTSENIYDLHRNG
-648 RIGIVD
+648 RVGLVD
-654 GSIQTWDST
+654 GSIQAWDTT
-663 TQGWKDSGVKD
+663 TQAWKDTGVKD

-729 AGLEGRVIKD
+729 AGLEDRVIKD

-789 AGTSNGELFFM
+789 AATSNGDLFFM
-800 LKEDWQ
+800 LNEDWQ
-806 SKPTDS
+806 KKPTDTPLQS
-812 KPEQASTSTA
+812 QPSTSTA
-822 AEAGPT
+822 AEDK
-828 PSRPSTSAAAES
+828 PSTSAAAADKPS
-840 RPSTSTASEIQPAEA
+840 TSAAAADKPSTSTATADKPSSPKA
-855 GTSAAGTSAAGNS
+855 
-868 ETTSESASKWQK
+868 SESKTDSEPKWQK
-880 IELPYKGEISGL
+880 IPLSFGSEIASI
-892 RTETNNTVSVTFKDP
+892 RTEVDNTLSVSLKNDPNGNGAYQLKD
-907 PGEKPATQQYKNKEW
+907 KKW
-922 QNVES
+922 QTIDH
-927 RPADQNELNNIF
+927 RPADQNELNTIF
-939 ARLDKSMA
+939 NRLDKSMA

-958 FTSNMLGR
+958 YTSNLLGR

-972 NKSSTAEFT
+972 NKSSTVEFT
-981 KAYVFKPDLEVRP
+981 KAYVFKPDLEIRP
-994 AKNVVNYIDHKINGR
+994 AKNVVNYFDHKINGR
-1009 DGLANVYN
+1009 VGLADVYN
-1017 AQAPLFHDL
+1017 AQSPLFHDL

-1051 LGEEGKALSESLE
+1051 IGEEGKELTKSLE

-1097 GKKAASKMES
+1097 GKKAASKLES

-1116 NDLLALAQG
+1116 NDLMALTQG

-1147 MDLKMR
+1147 MGLKMK

-1166 GHDDHA
+1166 GHDEHA

-1177 LALDIKTLDDVG
+1177 LALDIKTLNEVG
-1189 KLLDKAEKLPDGPD
+1189 QLLDKAEKLPDGPD
-1203 KNNQIKAIKNE
+1203 KNAQIKAIKHE
-1214 LIHLRD
+1214 LTHLRD
-1220 KTYGDNPIKHV
+1220 KTYGENPIKHV

-1264 VNMRVATG
+1264 LNMRVATG

-1324 GQYSNTR
+1324 GQYTNTR
-1331 NYAFAAERGDK
+1331 NYAFAAERGEK

-1373 GEYAKLTSLDLGNE
+1373 GEYAKLTTLDLGNE

-1514 KSQNRVRLLNNFNVG
+1514 KSQNRPRLLNNFNAG
-1529 AFGRAQ
+1529 FFARAQ
-1535 LVGGHTNP
+1535 VVGGHTNP

-1607 ELTRLADHTQ
+1607 ELTRLADHKQ

-1644 PENDEQ
+1644 PENDDQ

-1696 KIMSVIYGDHQT
+1696 KIMSVIYGNHQT

-1725 SLLKE
+1725 SILKE

-1778 ILAISI
+1778 VLAISI

-1804 NSASMAVNKTLA
+1804 SSASMAVNKTLA

-1839 RASDTQKTVA
+1839 RASDTQKTVM
-1849 QDLKK
+1849 QDLQK

>member
-1 MIPLNNAPG
+1 MIPLNNTPG
-10 ASQIHGATSS
+10 TSQIHGATSS

-32 PPTQRTTTSLDK
+32 PPTQRTATSLDK
-44 LGQQSTA
+44 LGQHSTA
-51 KAGPVTQDL
+51 KTGPVTQDL
-60 QATPKIGVQSSVQS
+60 QATPKIGVQTSAQS
-74 EIQAQDPDDLAAKA
+74 EIQSQDPDDLAVKA
-88 AAQQIRGAG
+88 AAQQVRSAG
-97 SRMRGGD
+97 SRMRGAD
-104 KLGRSLMGESRAES
+104 KLGRSLMGEPRAES
-118 SKSKK
+118 SKAKK
-123 SEGSAESSAKSEAM
+123 SEGSAESSAKSEAT

-145 VPKADGMGWPLRT
+145 APKADGMGWPLRN
-158 SKLERSLM
+158 SALKHSVM
-166 GDSQPE
+166 GETQGE

-187 STKETPVQKEAGTSS
+187 SAKETPIQKEAGTSS
-202 KQEITKAESSRSFR
+202 KQEITETGSPKLSRDEQALQNAAQARSRSN
-216 DDLAVQSATQNSRK
+216 T
-230 SNSRLS
+230 RLS
-236 GSDGKGPSIKEQ
+236 GSNGLGPAINEGRES
-248 AKPETPMLGEAKNLP
+248 LP
-263 GGRFVGL
+263 
-270 DGNIERIARP
+270 RP
-280 STPPNTIS
+280 DSNAVT

-295 SFEGFSPP
+295 SFENFSPP
-303 ALNTML
+303 ALNTLL
-309 QDTVGKKDKTYLAHQ
+309 QDTVGKKDKTYLAHHY
-324 STGQGNGQ
+324 TGKGNDQ

-344 QQSDTGFT
+344 QQSETGFT

-358 SLDVPSGSKPGSVA
+358 SLDVPSGSKPGSVT
-372 LQRQGNSMNLEGLT
+372 LQRQGNSMNLEGLK

-415 LHDEKPYKFNSDMLK
+415 LHDEKLYQFKSDTSK

-454 ARSGDSLVNL
+454 ARSGDSLINL
-464 SSETRPEIK
+464 SSDKKPEIQ
-473 LKDLQAHS
+473 LKDLAAHS

-563 NYQPEDGKLGARQQV
+563 NYQPEDGKLGARHQV

-588 MHALIKDGAGQIHSH
+588 MHALVKDGAGQVHSH

-626 TQGLPVKK
+626 TQGLPVKS
-634 EPTHENTLDLHRNG
+634 EPTSENIYDLHRNG
-648 RIGIVD
+648 RVGLVD
-654 GSIQTWDST
+654 GSIQAWDTT
-663 TQGWKDSGVKD
+663 TQAWKDTGVKD

-729 AGLEGRVIKD
+729 AGLEDRVIKD

-772 GLEGTVAYL
+772 GLDGTVAHL

-789 AGTSNGELFFM
+789 AATSNGDLFFM
-800 LKEDWQ
+800 LNEDWQ
-806 SKPTDS
+806 KKPTDTPLPPTPS
-812 KPEQASTSTA
+812 ASTAAEAEAKPSTSTA
-822 AEAGPT
+822 AADK
-828 PSRPSTSAAAES
+828 PSTSAAAADK
-840 RPSTSTASEIQPAEA
+840 PSSPKASESK
-855 GTSAAGTSAAGNS
+855 TDS
-868 ETTSESASKWQK
+868 EPKWQK
-880 IELPYKGEISGL
+880 IPLSFGSEIASI
-892 RTETNNTVSVTFKDP
+892 RTEVDNTLSISLKNDPNGNGAYQLKD
-907 PGEKPATQQYKNKEW
+907 KKW
-922 QNVES
+922 QTIDH
-927 RPADQNELNNIF
+927 RPADQNELNTIF
-939 ARLDKSMA
+939 NRLDKGMA

-972 NKSSTAEFT
+972 NKSSTSEFI

-1026 KEIRQAPGKA
+1026 KEIRQSPGKA

-1051 LGEEGKALSESLE
+1051 IGEEGKALSESLE

-1097 GKKAASKMES
+1097 GKKAASKLES
-1107 APPKRNEPK
+1107 APPKRNEAK
-1116 NDLLALAQG
+1116 NDLMALAQG

-1147 MDLKMR
+1147 MGLKMR
-1153 HLDADTPAGKRRH
+1153 HLDADTPADKRRH
-1166 GHDDHA
+1166 GHDEHA

-1177 LALDIKTLDDVG
+1177 LALDIKTLNEVG
-1189 KLLDKAEKLPDGPD
+1189 QLLDKAEKLPDGPD
-1203 KNNQIKAIKNE
+1203 KNTQIKAIKNE

-1286 LKQLEFPDD
+1286 LKQLDFPDD

-1324 GQYSNTR
+1324 GQYSNSR

-1373 GEYAKLTSLDLGNE
+1373 GEYAKLTTLDLGNE

-1459 GANTEFRVQLG
+1459 GFNTEFRVQLG

-1507 DTSRMDE
+1507 DTSRMDDQ
-1514 KSQNRVRLLNNFNVG
+1514 SQNRVRLLNNVNAGVF
-1529 AFGRAQ
+1529 ARAQ
-1535 LVGGHTNP
+1535 VVGGHTNP

-1557 NGITGTASIDDK
+1557 NGITGTASLDDK

-1594 SLGDAFKDKASKA
+1594 SLGDAFKDKTSKA

-1644 PENDEQ
+1644 PENDDQ

-1688 LDSQNLTS
+1688 LDSQNLVS
-1696 KIMSVIYGDHQT
+1696 KIMSVIYGSHQT

-1725 SLLKE
+1725 SMIKE

-1778 ILAISI
+1778 ILSIAI
-1784 FKSAAQTEGFTTP
+1784 FKSASQSEGFTTP
-1797 TPLVSAN
+1797 TPLISAN
-1804 NSASMAVNKTLA
+1804 SSASMAVNKTLA
-1816 KVNFTYGEDQDK
+1816 KVNFSYGEDQDK

>member
-1 MIPLNNAPG
+1 MIPLNNTPG
-10 ASQIHGATSS
+10 TSQIHGATSS

-32 PPTQRTTTSLDK
+32 PPTQRTATSLDK
-44 LGQQSTA
+44 LGQHSTT
-51 KAGPVTQDL
+51 KTGPVTQDL
-60 QATPKIGVQSSVQS
+60 QATPKIGVQSSGQS
-74 EIQAQDPDDLAAKA
+74 EIQNQDASDQ
-88 AAQQIRGAG
+88 AAQATAQRMRGAG
-97 SRMRGGD
+97 SSLRGSD
-104 KLGRSLMGESRAES
+104 KLGRSGGGESRAES

-123 SEGSAESSAKSEAM
+123 SESNAESSVKSEAM

-145 VPKADGMGWPLRT
+145 VLKTEEMGWPLRN
-158 SKLERSLM
+158 SALKNSLM
-166 GDSQPE
+166 GKPKAE
-172 SSKSKKAEGKRIAGE
+172 SSKSNKAEGKSSAGE
-187 STKETPVQKEAGTSS
+187 SAKETPIQKEAGTSS
-202 KQEITKAESSRSFR
+202 KQEITETGSPKLSRDEQALQNAAQARSRSN
-216 DDLAVQSATQNSRK
+216 T
-230 SNSRLS
+230 RLS
-236 GSDGKGPSIKEQ
+236 GSDG
-248 AKPETPMLGEAKNLP
+248 LGRALNEGRESLP
-263 GGRFVGL
+263 
-270 DGNIERIARP
+270 RP
-280 STPPNTIS
+280 DSNAVT

-295 SFEGFSPP
+295 SFENFSPP
-303 ALNTML
+303 ALNTLL
-309 QDTVGKKDKTYLAHQ
+309 QDTVGKKDKTYLAHHY
-324 STGQGNGQ
+324 TGKGNDQ

-344 QQSDTGFT
+344 QQSETGFT

-358 SLDVPSGSKPGSVA
+358 SLDVPSGSKPGSVT
-372 LQRQGNSMNLEGLT
+372 LQRQGNSMNLEGLK

-415 LHDEKPYKFNSDMLK
+415 LHDEKLYQFKSDTSK

-454 ARSGDSLVNL
+454 ARSGDSLINL
-464 SSETRPEIK
+464 SSDKKPEIQ
-473 LKDLQAHS
+473 LKDLAAHS

-563 NYQPEDGKLGARQQV
+563 NYQPEDGKLGARHQV

-588 MHALIKDGAGQIHSH
+588 MHALVKDGAGQVHSH

-626 TQGLPVKK
+626 TQGLPVKS
-634 EPTHENTLDLHRNG
+634 EPTSENIYDLHRNG
-648 RIGIVD
+648 RVGLVD
-654 GSIQTWDST
+654 GSIQAWDTT
-663 TQGWKDSGVKD
+663 TQAWKDTGVKD

-729 AGLEGRVIKD
+729 AGLEDRVIKD

-789 AGTSNGELFFM
+789 AATSNGDLFFM
-800 LKEDWQ
+800 LNEDWQ
-806 SKPTDS
+806 KKPTDTPLQS
-812 KPEQASTSTA
+812 QPSTSTA
-822 AEAGPT
+822 AEDK
-828 PSRPSTSAAAES
+828 PSTSAAAADK
-840 RPSTSTASEIQPAEA
+840 PSTSTATADKPSSPKA
-855 GTSAAGTSAAGNS
+855 
-868 ETTSESASKWQK
+868 SESKTDSEPKWQK
-880 IELPYKGEISGL
+880 IPLSFGSEIASI
-892 RTETNNTVSVTFKDP
+892 RTEVDNTLSVSLKNDPNGNGAYQLKD
-907 PGEKPATQQYKNKEW
+907 KKW
-922 QNVES
+922 QTIDH
-927 RPADQNELNNIF
+927 RPADQNELNTIF
-939 ARLDKSMA
+939 NRLDKSMA

-958 FTSNMLGR
+958 YTSNLLGR

-972 NKSSTAEFT
+972 NKSSTVEFT
-981 KAYVFKPDLEVRP
+981 KAYVFKPDLEIRP
-994 AKNVVNYIDHKINGR
+994 AKNVVNYFDHKINGR
-1009 DGLANVYN
+1009 VGLADVYN
-1017 AQAPLFHDL
+1017 AQSPLFHDL

-1051 LGEEGKALSESLE
+1051 IGEEGKELTKSLE

-1097 GKKAASKMES
+1097 GKKAASKLES

-1116 NDLLALAQG
+1116 NDLMALTQG

-1147 MDLKMR
+1147 MGLKMK

-1166 GHDDHA
+1166 GHDEHA

-1177 LALDIKTLDDVG
+1177 LALDIKTLNEVG
-1189 KLLDKAEKLPDGPD
+1189 QLLDKAEKLPDGPD
-1203 KNNQIKAIKNE
+1203 KNAQIKAIKHE
-1214 LIHLRD
+1214 LTHLRD
-1220 KTYGDNPIKHV
+1220 KTYGENPIKHV

-1264 VNMRVATG
+1264 LNMRVATG

-1324 GQYSNTR
+1324 GQYTNTR
-1331 NYAFAAERGDK
+1331 NYAFAAERGEK

-1373 GEYAKLTSLDLGNE
+1373 GEYAKLTTLDLGNE

-1514 KSQNRVRLLNNFNVG
+1514 KSQNRPRLLNNFNAG
-1529 AFGRAQ
+1529 FFARAQ
-1535 LVGGHTNP
+1535 VVGGHTNP

-1607 ELTRLADHTQ
+1607 ELTRLADHKQ

-1644 PENDEQ
+1644 PENDDQ

-1696 KIMSVIYGDHQT
+1696 KIMSVIYGNHQT

-1725 SLLKE
+1725 SILKE

-1778 ILAISI
+1778 VLAISI

-1804 NSASMAVNKTLA
+1804 SSASMAVNKTLA

-1839 RASDTQKTVA
+1839 RASDTQKTVM
-1849 QDLKK
+1849 QDLQK

>member
-1 MIPLNNAPG
+1 MIPLNNTPG

-20 GHNPQGLNQQNQ
+20 GHNPQGLNQQTQ
-32 PPTQRTTTSLDK
+32 PPTQRTATSLDK
-44 LGQQSTA
+44 LGQHSTA
-51 KAGPVTQDL
+51 KTGPVTQDL
-60 QATPKIGVQSSVQS
+60 QATPKIGVPSSGQS
-74 EIQAQDPDDLAAKA
+74 EIQNQDASDQ
-88 AAQQIRGAG
+88 AAQATAQRMRGAG
-97 SRMRGGD
+97 SSLRGSD
-104 KLGRSLMGESRAES
+104 KLGRSGGGESRAES

-123 SEGSAESSAKSEAM
+123 SESNAESSVKSEAM

-145 VPKADGMGWPLRT
+145 VLKTEEMGWPLRN
-158 SKLERSLM
+158 SALKNSLM
-166 GDSQPE
+166 GKPKAE
-172 SSKSKKAEGKRIAGE
+172 SSKSNKAEGKSSAGE
-187 STKETPVQKEAGTSS
+187 SAKETPIQKEAGTSS
-202 KQEITKAESSRSFR
+202 KQEITETGSPKLSRDEQALQNAAQARSRSN
-216 DDLAVQSATQNSRK
+216 A
-230 SNSRLS
+230 RLS
-236 GSDGKGPSIKEQ
+236 GSDG
-248 AKPETPMLGEAKNLP
+248 LGRALNEGRESLP
-263 GGRFVGL
+263 
-270 DGNIERIARP
+270 RP
-280 STPPNTIS
+280 DSNSVT

-295 SFEGFSPP
+295 SFENFSPP
-303 ALNTML
+303 ALNTLL
-309 QDTVGKKDKTYLAHQ
+309 QDTLGKKDKTYLAHHY
-324 STGQGNGQ
+324 TGKGNDQ

-344 QQSDTGFT
+344 QQSETGFT

-372 LQRQGNSMNLEGLT
+372 LQRQGNSMNLEGLK

-408 SSGQTLR
+408 SNGQTLR
-415 LHDEKPYKFNSDMLK
+415 LHDEKLYQFKSDTSK

-454 ARSGDSLVNL
+454 ARSGDSLINL
-464 SSETRPEIK
+464 SSDKKPEIK
-473 LKDLQAHS
+473 LKDLAAHS
-481 VASDGTVAM
+481 VAADGTVAM

-549 LKSDDGVLKLMPEK
+549 LKSDDGVLRLMPEK
-563 NYQPEDGKLGARQQV
+563 NYQPEDGKLGARHQV

-588 MHALIKDGAGQIHSH
+588 MHALVKDGAGQIHSH

-626 TQGLPVKK
+626 TQGLPVKS
-634 EPTHENTLDLHRNG
+634 EPTSENIYDLHRNG
-648 RIGIVD
+648 RVGLVD
-654 GSIQTWDST
+654 GSIQAWDTT
-663 TQGWKDSGVKD
+663 TQAWKDTGVKD

-729 AGLEGRVIKD
+729 AGLEDRVIKD

-789 AGTSNGELFFM
+789 AATSNGDLFFM
-800 LKEDWQ
+800 LNEDWQ
-806 SKPTDS
+806 KKPTDTPLQS
-812 KPEQASTSTA
+812 QPSTSTA
-822 AEAGPT
+822 AEDK
-828 PSRPSTSAAAES
+828 PSTSAAAADK
-840 RPSTSTASEIQPAEA
+840 PSTSTATADKPSSPKA
-855 GTSAAGTSAAGNS
+855 
-868 ETTSESASKWQK
+868 SESKTDSEPKWQK
-880 IELPYKGEISGL
+880 IPLSFGSEIASI
-892 RTETNNTVSVTFKDP
+892 RTEVDNTLSISLKNDPNGNGAYQLKD
-907 PGEKPATQQYKNKEW
+907 KKW
-922 QNVES
+922 QTIDH
-927 RPADQNELNNIF
+927 RPADQNELNTIF
-939 ARLDKSMA
+939 NRLDKGMA

-972 NKSSTAEFT
+972 NKSSTSEFI

-1026 KEIRQAPGKA
+1026 KEIRQSPGKA

-1051 LGEEGKALSESLE
+1051 IGEEGKALSESLE

-1097 GKKAASKMES
+1097 GKKAASKLES
-1107 APPKRNEPK
+1107 APPKRNEAK
-1116 NDLLALAQG
+1116 NDLMALAQG

-1147 MDLKMR
+1147 MGLKMR
-1153 HLDADTPAGKRRH
+1153 HLDADTPADKRRH
-1166 GHDDHA
+1166 GHDEHA

-1177 LALDIKTLDDVG
+1177 LALDIKTLNEVG
-1189 KLLDKAEKLPDGPD
+1189 QLLDKAEKLPDGPD
-1203 KNNQIKAIKNE
+1203 KNTQIKAIKNE

-1286 LKQLEFPDD
+1286 LKQLDFPDD

-1324 GQYSNTR
+1324 GQYSNSR

-1373 GEYAKLTSLDLGNE
+1373 GEYAKLTTLDLGNE

-1459 GANTEFRVQLG
+1459 GFNTEFRVQLG

-1507 DTSRMDE
+1507 DTSRMDDQ
-1514 KSQNRVRLLNNFNVG
+1514 SQNRVRLLNNVNAGVF
-1529 AFGRAQ
+1529 ARAQ
-1535 LVGGHTNP
+1535 VVGGHTNP

-1557 NGITGTASIDDK
+1557 NGITGTASLDDK

-1594 SLGDAFKDKASKA
+1594 SLGDAFKDKTSKA

-1644 PENDEQ
+1644 PENDDQ

-1688 LDSQNLTS
+1688 LDSQNLVS
-1696 KIMSVIYGDHQT
+1696 KIMSVIYGSHQT

-1725 SLLKE
+1725 SMIKE

-1778 ILAISI
+1778 ILSIAI
-1784 FKSAAQTEGFTTP
+1784 FKSASQSEGFTTP
-1797 TPLVSAN
+1797 TPLISAN
-1804 NSASMAVNKTLA
+1804 SSASMAVNKTLA
-1816 KVNFTYGEDQDK
+1816 KVNFSYGEDQDK